1 MRIIAILNQKGGS
14 GKTTTTINLGACLT
28 SFGKRILLLDLDP
41 QANTTIHLGIKPY
54 EVKASLYEVML
65 EERPLGDII
74 KKTEV
79 DNLFIAPAN
88 INLSGAEIELA
99 GIVGREMV
107 LKDSVERMNLGS
119 VNSMR
124 FDYILID
131 CPPSL
136 GLLTVNALTLA
147 SEIIIPVQTEFF
159 ALEGMGKLFNTVEI
173 IRKRLN
179 RNLKVIGILPT
190 MFDSRTNLS
199 REVREKIE
207 TYFGDKVYKTFIR
220 KNVKLGEATSH
231 GKPIILYDPK
241 STGAEDYMALSK
253 EVSESYENV

>member
-14 GKTTTTINLGACLT
+14 GKTTTTINLGACLALL
-28 SFGKRILLLDLDP
+28 GKKVLLLDLDP
-41 QANTTIHLGIKPY
+41 QSNTTIHLGIKPH
-54 EVKASLYEVML
+54 EVRYSLYEVMMDEKAL
-65 EERPLGDII
+65 SEIIQPTGLG
-74 KKTEV
+74 
-79 DNLFIAPAN
+79 NLFIAPAN

-99 GIVGREMV
+99 GTVGREMV
-107 LKDSVERMNLGS
+107 LKDAVDRMRARSGRVPS
-119 VNSMR
+119 

-147 SEIIIPVQTEFF
+147 NEIIIPVQTEFF

-173 IRKRLN
+173 VRKRLN
-179 RNLKVIGILPT
+179 RNLKVTGILPT

-199 REVREKIE
+199 REVRDKIE
-207 TYFGDKVYKTFIR
+207 DYFGDKVYKTFIR

-231 GKPIILYDPK
+231 GKPIVLYDPR
-241 STGAEDYMALSK
+241 SSGAEDYVALSK
-253 EVSESYENV
+253 EVDGSG